1 MKQQIKA
8 WWSQRHQREKYL
20 LWLAGGLVVV
30 FALHTG
36 WQEAWRYAEDTRQA
50 LTRTQQALRHLP
62 LWEAKLASANV
73 QKAPDAATLANNAHT
88 HGLALSLVQHQT
100 CLRLEQSADVNF
112 SSLLKWL
119 ASTREMGGIDI
130 NRLEMERK
138 GARVLVTKLEINCHA

>member
-8 WWSQRHQREKYL
+8 WWSKRHQREKYL
-20 LWLAGGLVVV
+20 LWLASGLVVV

-36 WQEAWRYAEDTRQA
+36 WQEAWRYAEDTQQT
-50 LTRTQQALRHLP
+50 LTRTQQTLRHLP
-62 LWEAKLASANV
+62 LWEVKLTSVTV
-73 QKAPDAATLANNAHT
+73 QKAPDVVTLASNART

-100 CLRLEQSADVNF
+100 CLRLEQSAEVNF

-119 ASTREMGGIDI
+119 ASTREMGGMEI

-138 GARVLVTKLEINCHA
+138 GARVLVTNLEINCHA